1 MKGVRIMGELVSI
14 AEATRRLGISKAT
27 MLRRLKTLS
36 VQRYINPKD
45 TRERLVDWDE
55 IEALFEVRPEHD
67 DRNDDTHR
75 PD

>member
-1 MKGVRIMGELVSI
+1 MKGVHIMSELVSI

-27 MLRRLKTLS
+27 MLRRLKTMP

-55 IEALFEVRPEHD
+55 IEQLFEVRPEHD
-67 DRNDDTHR
+67 HR
-75 PD
+75 EGRG